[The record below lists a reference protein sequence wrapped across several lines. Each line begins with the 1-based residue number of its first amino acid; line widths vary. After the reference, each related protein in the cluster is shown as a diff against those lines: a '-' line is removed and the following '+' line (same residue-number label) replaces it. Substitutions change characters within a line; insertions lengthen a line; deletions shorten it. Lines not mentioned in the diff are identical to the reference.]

1 MCIGAPWS
9 VRCVESRKKNASDFP
24 ARITSDPD
32 ALVEGYEALRIDMVE
47 KRGCCPSGR
56 GRTLLMRKG
65 MAAWMAGMREIA
77 PCTPTA
83 RVTTHDTGPSAGI
96 RQDLIDIL
104 TSMVLANALEETA

>member
-1 MCIGAPWS
+1 M
-9 VRCVESRKKNASDFP
+9 
-24 ARITSDPD
+24 
-32 ALVEGYEALRIDMVE
+32 L
-47 KRGCCPSGR
+47 
-56 GRTLLMRKG
+56 KG

-83 RVTTHDTGPSAGI
+83 RATTHDTGPSAGI

>member
-1 MCIGAPWS
+1 
-9 VRCVESRKKNASDFP
+9 
-24 ARITSDPD
+24 
-32 ALVEGYEALRIDMVE
+32 
-47 KRGCCPSGR
+47 
-56 GRTLLMRKG
+56 MRKG